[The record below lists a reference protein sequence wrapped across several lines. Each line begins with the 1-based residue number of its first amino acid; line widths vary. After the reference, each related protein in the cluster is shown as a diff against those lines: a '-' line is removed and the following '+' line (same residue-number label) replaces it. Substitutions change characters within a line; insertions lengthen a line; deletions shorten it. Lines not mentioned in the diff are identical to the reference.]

1 MENGKTQ
8 HIWILHIWCIFLSD
22 DAITISSTYLH
33 FSRIRLYADPTH
45 LLGFH

>member
-22 DAITISSTYLH
+22 DAITITNTYIFLESDSTP
-33 FSRIRLYADPTH
+33 IRHT
-45 LLGFH
+45 F